1 MQRIL
6 LVKTSSLGDVV
17 HALPAVTDVR
27 TALPGASIDW
37 VVEEAYASIPGLHPG
52 VGDVLAVAV
61 RRWRRS
67 WWRTATRAD
76 IAQSLRRVR
85 AREYDAVIDAQG
97 LVKSAVITL
106 AARGK
111 RYGFSWRS
119 AREPLAA
126 INRHAF
132 DIPWSLH
139 AVARN
144 RLLVARALGYEVP
157 SSCDYGIRAAAARFE
172 WLPDDPYAVLLH
184 ASSGDYKLW
193 PEASWI
199 ELGGELTNAGLRCV
213 LPWGNARERDCAAR
227 IGRKLPSAIVAP
239 ALSVAQFP
247 GLFAGARAV
256 VGVDT
261 GLTHL
266 AGALGVPTV
275 GIYVATDPAATGLY
289 GCKHAVNLGGVGE
302 TPGPGRVWTA
312 LAALLPC

>member
-27 TALPGASIDW
+27 VALPGTSIDW
-37 VVEEAYASIPGLHPG
+37 AVEEAYAAIPGLHPA
-52 VGDVLAVAV
+52 VNDVLRVAV

-67 WWRTATRAD
+67 WWRAATRAD
-76 IAQSLRRVR
+76 IAQSLRRVS
-85 AREYDAVIDAQG
+85 ASHYDAVIDAQG
-97 LVKSAVITL
+97 LLKSALITL

-111 RYGFSWRS
+111 RYGFDWRS

-126 INRHAF
+126 INRHTF
-132 DIPWSLH
+132 GIPWSLH

-144 RLLVARALGYEVP
+144 RLLVARSLGYEVP
-157 SSCDYGIRAAAARFE
+157 AGCDYGIAAPAARFE
-172 WLPDDPYAVLLH
+172 WLPADPYAVLLH

-193 PEASWI
+193 PEHNWI
-199 ELGGELTNAGLRCV
+199 ELASKLASSGLRSV
-213 LPWGNARERDCAAR
+213 LPWGSARERDSAAR
-227 IGRKLPSAIVAP
+227 IAGEIRSAILTP

-256 VGVDT
+256 IGVDT

-275 GIYVATDPAATGLY
+275 GIYVGTDSTATGLY
-289 GCKHAVNLGGVGE
+289 GCKHALNVGGIRDL
-302 TPGPGRVWTA
+302 PDAGRVWAA
-312 LAALLPC
+312 LATLLPC